1 MNRDLL
7 IGGISGIVSRTTTA
21 PLELWKI
28 QQQNYTLKNE
38 MGVGGFPTVWF
49 VNPEITAGKVT
60 LKKLGKLGTSRNVTV
75 KTWLENA
82 NKILKNK

>member
-28 QQQNYTLKNE
+28 QQHSLNIYTK
-38 MGVGGFPTVWF
+38 
-49 VNPEITAGKVT
+49 
-60 LKKLGKLGTSRNVTV
+60 SC
-75 KTWLENA
+75 
-82 NKILKNK
+82 